1 MDTYGSRSISIGG
14 AALHYALQKIK
25 DKARTLAA
33 HELEVSEDDLEFE
46 DGAFRVQGAPDKVR
60 TIPELA
66 VSAWTAHDLPDGF
79 EPDLTATATWDPKNF
94 TWPFGTHVCVAEV
107 DTETGR
113 TELLRYVA
121 VDDCGVVINPMI
133 VDGQVHGGVAFGIAE
148 ALYEE
153 ILYDEHGNLVT
164 GTLTQYLVPSAAE
177 MPSFELDRTETPSPT
192 NPLGVKGIGEA
203 GTIAAPPAVVN
214 AIVDA
219 VSHLGVTDVGKPAT
233 PERVWRAIRD
243 AKGGSAM
250 IPAPFE
256 YQRVESVDHAI
267 QVLSDEPEA
276 KILAGGHSLL
286 PLMRVRLARPSLLVD
301 ISRIQDL
308 KYVKEDGDQV
318 AIGALT
324 RHHDVANSEVLQE
337 LCPIVAYAAGEIGDP
352 QVRHV
357 GTIGGSVAHAD
368 PASDMPTVLL
378 ALGAEM
384 VVRGPDGSVRNVPAG
399 DFFKGLF
406 EPDLATNEVLTEIRV
421 PKTTD
426 RGWSYLKFHRRAQ
439 DWALVGV
446 AALAQNGGGPA
457 VALTNMADRP
467 LRATGVEEELAG
479 GADPAAA
486 AQRAA
491 EGHEPA
497 DRRVRERRVPRR
509 SS

>member
-1 MDTYGSRSISIGG
+1 
-14 AALHYALQKIK
+14 
-25 DKARTLAA
+25 
-33 HELEVSEDDLEFE
+33 
-46 DGAFRVQGAPDKVR
+46 
-60 TIPELA
+60 
-66 VSAWTAHDLPDGF
+66 
-79 EPDLTATATWDPKNF
+79 
-94 TWPFGTHVCVAEV
+94 
-107 DTETGR
+107 
-113 TELLRYVA
+113 
-121 VDDCGVVINPMI
+121 
-133 VDGQVHGGVAFGIAE
+133 
-148 ALYEE
+148 
-153 ILYDEHGNLVT
+153 
-164 GTLTQYLVPSAAE
+164 
-177 MPSFELDRTETPSPT
+177 
-192 NPLGVKGIGEA
+192 
-203 GTIAAPPAVVN
+203 
-214 AIVDA
+214 
-219 VSHLGVTDVGKPAT
+219 
-233 PERVWRAIRD
+233 
-243 AKGGSAM
+243 M

-308 KYVKEDGDQV
+308 KYVKDDGGQV

-368 PASDMPTVLL
+368 PASDLPSVLL
-378 ALGAEM
+378 ALDAEM
-384 VVRGPDGSVRNVPAG
+384 VIRGAGGASRTVPAS

-421 PKTTD
+421 PKTAD

-446 AALAQNGGGPA
+446 AALAQNGAGPS

-467 LRATGVEEELAG
+467 VRAAGVEEALAG

-486 AQRAA
+486 SERAA
-491 EGHEPA
+491 EGTSPPTDAFASAEYRGELVKVLV
-497 DRRVRERRVPRR
+497 RRALEEAQSR
-509 SS
+509 